1 MPIATGSQ
9 QVRRAPR
16 QGAKADG
23 RGLMMVRSG
32 TPEGHRSDR
41 LIRPGP
47 MGLRISPRAREAAA
61 SRARP
66 RGLRGG
72 AAAAGSGTPCARL
85 ARLTPAYNS
94 ASRRCLTHGEHTSEA
109 PHFR

>member
-16 QGAKADG
+16 QGAEADG

-66 RGLRGG
+66 RGIDAERRRLDQARRVLDSRG
-72 AAAAGSGTPCARL
+72 
-85 ARLTPAYNS
+85 
-94 ASRRCLTHGEHTSEA
+94 
-109 PHFR
+109 